1 MFPVQCCGLWSLIA
15 ATHPECIGSKLYI
28 NYNTITYTSQQQF
41 SFITLKKNKYA
52 SMYVKE
58 GTVKIVWS
66 DKINYEIHSDIFPR
80 IIWPSLEKTSRRT
93 VSYEMDDTHSWLTVQ
108 DEEARHQYTLRRDIE
123 SLPKGDNVF
132 KIFLTQLFFDFI
144 IRHIHL

>member
-108 DEEARHQYTLRRDIE
+108 DEEARHQYTFRRDIE

>member
-1 MFPVQCCGLWSLIA
+1 MFPVQCCGLWTLIA

-41 SFITLKKNKYA
+41 SFVTLKKNKYA
-52 SMYVKE
+52 SMYVKDN
-58 GTVKIVWS
+58 TVKVLWS
-66 DKINYEIHSDIFPR
+66 DKINYEIQSDLFPR
-80 IIWPSLEKTSRRT
+80 IILPSLEKTSRRT
-93 VSYEMDDTHSWLTVQ
+93 ISYEMDETHSWLTVQ
-108 DEEARHQYTLRRDIE
+108 DSNHQYTFRRDIE
-123 SLPKGDNVF
+123 SLPVGDNVF